1 MRGMHGWQWLFLLE
15 ALPTIIL
22 GIATFFILPGFPSTS
37 KGKKSSVYAKDNL
50 IQLIGNSSL
59 SFK

>member
-1 MRGMHGWQWLFLLE
+1 MRMDGVRGMHGWQWLFLLE

-37 KGKKSSVYAKDNL
+37 KGTREQIHAKVDL
-50 IQLIGNSSL
+50 M
-59 SFK
+59 